1 MTLRRLPLL
10 FVLIVFVFAPSS
22 TLTVFGQG
30 DSPDTADPNVTIHV
44 VQRGENLYRIAI
56 QYGITLD
63 EIARVNGLANPANI
77 MVGQRLLIPLTP
89 SLVILPPTK
98 HTVRPGENLQSI
110 AQVYGVEI
118 QTLVT
123 LNGITNPNA
132 LYVGQ
137 VLTIQ
142 PETEAPPVTET
153 QPDVAEE
160 IVSTAPES
168 LEVDTEAPLNLDSSV
183 HHIIQRGETLFT
195 ISQRYGVSMVDLQT
209 ANNITNASVIY
220 AGQDI
225 IVPGVEPVPSAVQL
239 PAAITSID
247 ITPLTLAE
255 GKTGR
260 IRLTTRSA
268 ATVSATLLN
277 RSIPVISQD
286 GGINHTFFAAI
297 PLTTPGGIY
306 PLSMVI
312 TEPVGLTEF
321 AVNLQIDA
329 GSYGTQYITLPTD
342 KAELATQAVED
353 NEYNILRD
361 LMSAYTAERYFD
373 GPMGLPAAAPM
384 NARFGS
390 SRVYN
395 GSTFSS
401 FHNGTDFAGAAGTPV
416 LAAAPGRVI
425 LADTFNIRGMT
436 VILDHGW
443 GVYTGYSH
451 MSERY
456 ANIGEFVQTGQVIGL
471 VGSSGRATGAH
482 LHWELWVNGTPVDPM
497 QWVYQAFP

>member
-1 MTLRRLPLL
+1 MTLRRL
-10 FVLIVFVFAPSS
+10 FVLCLLMVVCIVPLSESPQPVY
-22 TLTVFGQG
+22 GQG
-30 DSPDTADPNVTIHV
+30 ESPDTADPNVTIHV

-56 QYGITLD
+56 SYGLTLD
-63 EIARVNGLANPANI
+63 EIARVNGLANPSNI
-77 MVGQRLLIPLTP
+77 QVGQRLLIPLSP
-89 SLVILPPTK
+89 APVILPPTK
-98 HTVRPGENLQSI
+98 HTVQPGENLQSI
-110 AQVYGVEI
+110 AGVYDVEI
-118 QTLVT
+118 QTLVV
-123 LNGITNPNA
+123 LNGITNPDQ

-142 PETEAPPVTET
+142 PETEVAPADAET
-153 QPDVAEE
+153 PEVVEEVVSAAPD
-160 IVSTAPES
+160 T
-168 LEVDTEAPLNLDSSV
+168 DAPLNVDTSV

-195 ISQRYGVSMVDLQT
+195 ISQRYGVAMADLQT
-209 ANNITNASVIY
+209 ANNITNASIIY

-225 IVPGVEPVPSAVQL
+225 IIPGVEPIKSAVEL
-239 PAAITSID
+239 PDALTAID

-260 IRLTTRSA
+260 VRLTTRSA
-268 ATVSATLLN
+268 ATVTATLLN
-277 RSIPVISQD
+277 RSIPVISEE
-286 GGINHTFFAAI
+286 GGTNHILFAAI
-297 PLTTPGGIY
+297 PLRTLDGIY
-306 PLSMVI
+306 PLTLVI
-312 TEPVGLTEF
+312 TEAAGLTEF

-329 GSYGTQYITLPTD
+329 GNYGTQYITLPAD

-361 LMSAYTAERYFD
+361 LMSTFTAERYFN

-384 NARFGS
+384 NARYGS

-401 FHNGTDFAGAAGTPV
+401 YHNGADFAGAAGTPV
-416 LAAAPGRVI
+416 LAAAAGRVV
-425 LADTFNIRGMT
+425 LADTFNIRGLT

-456 ANIGEFVQTGQVIGL
+456 ANIGEFVTTGQVIGL

-482 LHWELWVNGTPVDPM
+482 LHWELWVNDTPVDPM